1 MSLIHVK
8 ITPEAK
14 SDTVEKKTDTSYMV
28 SVREP
33 AELNQANKKMLRL
46 LAAYFEVSLSKVKIV
61 TGHKQP
67 SKIIEISEETLSM

>member
-28 SVREP
+28 NVREP

-46 LAAYFEVSLSKVKIV
+46 LAIYFEVPLSKVKIV